1 MATITTSSALAQQPE
16 AVQTGDN
23 VAICRI
29 SLSLTVS
36 SGDVHR
42 IGKLP
47 HGAIPLDA
55 VFFPSTNITT
65 LSTGPAY
72 KFGTSASASMFFATT
87 SYSVASAGMNR
98 TTFGLGT
105 AKQIS
110 LSDDAMPRFEYI
122 TMTGAAGG
130 AGVGSIGYQGDL
142 IVYYKMPG
150 QTL

>member
-1 MATITTSSALAQQPE
+1 MATITTSSALASQPE
-16 AVQTGDN
+16 GVENGMN
-23 VAICRI
+23 ILICRI

-36 SGDVHR
+36 AGDVHR

-65 LSTGPAY
+65 LSTGPQY
-72 KFGTSASASMFFATT
+72 KFGTSASASMFFVAT
-87 SYSVASAGMNR
+87 SYSVASAGLNR
-98 TTFGLGT
+98 TTFGLGS

-110 LSDDAMPRFEYI
+110 LSDDAMPRYEYV

-142 IVYYKMPG
+142 VVYYKMPG